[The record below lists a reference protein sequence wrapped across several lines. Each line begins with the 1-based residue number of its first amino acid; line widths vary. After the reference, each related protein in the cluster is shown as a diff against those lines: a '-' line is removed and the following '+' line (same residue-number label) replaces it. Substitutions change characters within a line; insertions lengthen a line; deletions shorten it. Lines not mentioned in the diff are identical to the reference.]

1 MKRRPRKTGTPST
14 MAVHAGELGRNI
26 GHSVVTPIFQTATYC
41 FDRSEDVRA
50 YHEEEIKSRF
60 EYGRYGSPTQL
71 TLERKLA
78 EIHGVEDAVITGS
91 GMAAICETLLA
102 ILSPGDH
109 LVLTSEC
116 YRRTRVFAERT
127 LARYGVRVTFAGTRA
142 DQVLKAITPRTRA
155 VFLELPTNPHLYVP
169 DVPAVAAVTRKK
181 GITLLV
187 DPTIAGP
194 WNCDPFALGADLV
207 PLSLTKYIAGHND
220 VIAGAVL
227 GSRKA
232 LAPVRDLHGTFGSLV
247 SPHSAY
253 LVLRGIKTAAL
264 RVARQTESALRIARH
279 LEGHRAVRQV
289 FYPALP
295 SHPDHEVASRIL
307 TGCGGVVSFRLR
319 GGLKEVEAFH
329 DRLRLFHIAPSLGG
343 VESFAESLVTMSHWD
358 KPRRERERIGI
369 TDDLVRLSIGI
380 EDADDLIADLEQ
392 GFRALKG

>member
-1 MKRRPRKTGTPST
+1 MNRRKKPASKPST
-14 MAVHAGELGRNI
+14 SAVHAGELGRKI
-26 GHSVVTPIFQTATYC
+26 AHSVATPIFQTATYC
-41 FDRSEDVRA
+41 FDKSEDVRI
-50 YHEEEIKSRF
+50 YHEESIKSRF

-71 TLERKLA
+71 TLEHKLA
-78 EIHGVEDAVITGS
+78 EIHGVEDAIIAGS
-91 GMAAICETLLA
+91 GMSAICETLLA
-102 ILSPGDH
+102 LLGPGDH

-127 LARYGVRVTFAGTRA
+127 LSRYGVKVTFAGTRA
-142 DQVLKAITPRTRA
+142 EQIIRAITPRTRA

-169 DVPAVAAVTRKK
+169 DVPAVAAVTRRK

-194 WNCDPFALGADLV
+194 WNCDPFALGANLV
-207 PLSLTKYIAGHND
+207 PISLTKYLAGHND

-227 GSRKA
+227 GSRKD
-232 LAPVRDLHGTFGSLV
+232 LAPVRELHGTFGSLV

-264 RVARQTESALRIARH
+264 RVARQTESALAIARH
-279 LEGHRAVRQV
+279 LEGHPKVRQV

-295 SHPDHEVASRIL
+295 SHPDHEIASRIL
-307 TGCGGVVSFRLR
+307 SGCGGVVSFRLR
-319 GGLKEVEAFH
+319 GNLAAAERFH

-358 KPRRERERIGI
+358 KPRKERERIGI

-380 EDADDLIADLEQ
+380 EDAGDLIADLEE
-392 GFRALKG
+392 GLRAIKG

>member
-1 MKRRPRKTGTPST
+1 MIRRTRKPGKPATE
-14 MAVHAGELGRNI
+14 AVHAGELGRKI
-26 GHSVVTPIFQTATYC
+26 GHAVATPIFQTATYC
-41 FDRSEDVRA
+41 FDASRDVRA

-78 EIHGVEDAVITGS
+78 EIHGAEDALVTAS
-91 GMAAICETLLA
+91 GMSAICETLLA

-127 LARYGVRVTFAGTRA
+127 LARYGVKVTFAGTRA
-142 DQVLKAITPRTRA
+142 DQIVRAITKKTRA
-155 VFLELPTNPHLYVP
+155 IFLELPTNPHLYVP
-169 DVPAVAAVTRKK
+169 DVPAVAAVTRKR

-207 PLSLTKYIAGHND
+207 PLSLTKYFAGHND
-220 VIAGAVL
+220 VIAGAVI

-264 RVARQTESALRIARH
+264 RMGRQTASAERIARH
-279 LEGHRAVRQV
+279 LEGHPGIRQV
-289 FYPALP
+289 FHPSLE
-295 SHPDHEVASRIL
+295 SHPDHAIARRIL
-307 TGCGGVVSFRLR
+307 SGSGSVVSFRLR
-319 GGLKEVEAFH
+319 GNLAAVEKFH
-329 DRLRLFHIAPSLGG
+329 DALGLFHIAPSLGG

-358 KPRRERERIGI
+358 KPRKERERIGI

-380 EDADDLIADLEQ
+380 EDPDDLIADLEK
-392 GFRALKG
+392 GLRAVKG